1 MAPRLYLMRHGQT
14 IMNRRK
20 IIQGWFDSPLTELG
34 RAQAVLARDHLDE
47 LGVTF
52 DHAYSSSLERACDTC
67 EIVGRGM
74 PYERRKDLRELNF
87 GAIEGC
93 TQELL
98 LPGSHADYGD
108 YAVQFGGE
116 SMDQVS
122 ERMGKALT
130 EIMLRP
136 GHESVLAVGHGA
148 CVLAFNKLWLG
159 VSDVKVDHITRNCTV
174 YTFEFDAATRTFN
187 CVDVFEP
194 DDSHLVGGGRV
205 D

>member
-34 RAQAVLARDHLDE
+34 RAQAVLARDHLDA

-52 DHAYSSSLERACDTC
+52 APASSSSLERACDTC

-74 PYERRKDLRELNF
+74 PYERCKDLRELNF

-122 ERMGKALT
+122 ERMGRCLT
-130 EIMLRP
+130 QIMHRP

-148 CVLAFNKLWLG
+148 CVLAFNKLWLD
-159 VSDVKVDHITRNCTV
+159 VSEVKVDHITRNCTV
-174 YTFEFDAATRTFN
+174 YTFEFDAATDTFC